1 MIDIQSAAVKP
12 KEGERRECGN
22 LMNPV
27 EGRKVRGGGQ
37 QRKRMV
43 NGGKKT
49 KIIKIIPT
57 I

>member
-43 NGGKKT
+43 NGGKKP